1 MSSATR
7 VVAGGAPA
15 TSLDIGTKLVPP
27 CSVRVFPTA
36 REASWYVRPSLRSG
50 GKPGRP
56 EQPSFEAAGRQEV
69 DDRASRRAAAQ
80 VRRYCKANRL
90 SRHLTVT
97 FDPEHEV
104 HSRGEVLRAVAA
116 FRRRL
121 FEHYGERFPFV
132 GVPEQGGK
140 NRRWHCEVALGRYV
154 PQALLESLWGNGFV
168 NVVRYTDRH
177 KTGDEVAAAAKVAGY
192 LSKYVAKAFAETE
205 RQPGDHRYE
214 VAQGFQPESEV
225 YDVDD
230 LDEGY
235 RVALR
240 SFGGELPAWLWS
252 SADVV
257 GFEGLPVRCGYW

>member
-1 MSSATR
+1 MAVSSATGLG
-7 VVAGGAPA
+7 GGAPGL

-36 REASWYVRPSLRSG
+36 REASWYVRPSLRAG

-56 EQPSFEAAGRQEV
+56 AEPRPEACGRQ

-80 VRRYCKANRL
+80 LRRYCKANRL

-97 FDPEHEV
+97 FDPAHEA
-104 HSRGEVLRAVAA
+104 HNRGEVLRAVAL
-116 FRRRL
+116 FRRKL

-140 NRRWHCEVALGRYV
+140 NKRWHCEVALGRYV
-154 PQALLESLWGNGFV
+154 PQPLLESLWGNGFV

-177 KTGDEVAAAAKVAGY
+177 KTSDEVAVAAKVAGY
-192 LSKYVAKAFAETE
+192 LSKYVAKALLETE

-214 VAQGFQPESEV
+214 VAQGFQPDSEV
-225 YDVDD
+225 YDVED

-235 RVALR
+235 RVAVGC
-240 SFGGELPAWLWS
+240 FGGELPAWRWS
-252 SADVV
+252 SADVPT
-257 GFEGLPVRCGYW
+257 FEGLPVRCGYW